1 VEKKREIKKRHEYY
15 ILDSDMKV
23 KPVDDVSEWAKWF
36 ETGNKIVRQNN
47 ILGIFVS
54 TVFLGLNHRFGDG
67 EPLLFETMIFNGS
80 NDQYQER
87 YTTRE
92 EALKGHKIAMQ
103 LVIRS
108 LPKELGLAIKKLLS
122 KD

>member
-1 VEKKREIKKRHEYY
+1 
-15 ILDSDMKV
+15 MKV